1 MSGDT
6 LSSFFLFLMNTG
18 EITALA
24 NACAQAL
31 NRGAISELESTAKQI
46 LQLDDQYADAW
57 FFLSLAATERKK
69 IQVAIEL
76 VNNAIRLEGKNSEY
90 VAQKARLHTM
100 AGQREDAVAAA
111 DYGMSLQPDAPVV
124 LDTLGVVYSRFE
136 MHEKARDVLRRSVA
150 VAPDNAQFQFNLA
163 SVEQF
168 LGNADEAEQ
177 YYRGAINLKPD
188 FYRAHWALSELGKNS
203 DAVTGLDGLELEWQR
218 AKLSAED
225 RLYLGHTISREKEKQ
240 GDFDAAF
247 RYLDE
252 GKAGVRE
259 KLGYRVEQDRQLF
272 EALKGAFTE
281 PARESDLGEHCIFV
295 LGMPRSGTTLVDRIL
310 GSHSKIVSMG
320 EVQDLPRAVKQVSG
334 SKTPVMLDA
343 GMVKA
348 SGTFNFSEIGRQY
361 LYNVGARVDLT
372 GYSLDKMPLN
382 FLYVGFILGALP
394 GAKVIC
400 LRRNPMDTILSNFRQ
415 LFAVNFSYYNYHYDL
430 QTTAEYF
437 CLFDDLMKHWRSV
450 FGERFCE
457 IGYETLVD
465 SPETEV
471 RNLCEQVGVE
481 FEQACL
487 EFYKNDTA
495 VSTASAMQVRQP
507 LYNSAVN
514 RWERY
519 GDALLPAK
527 EILEANGINWRA
539 T

>member
-1 MSGDT
+1 MNA
-6 LSSFFLFLMNTG
+6 SSELR
-18 EITALA
+18 ELA
-24 NACAQAL
+24 RSAARAL
-31 NRGAISELESTAKQI
+31 NRGQVAELESTAKRI
-46 LQLDDQYADAW
+46 LQIDDQYADAW

-69 IQVAIEL
+69 LQVAIEL
-76 VNNAIRLEGKNSEY
+76 VNNAIRLDAKNSEY

-111 DYGMSLQPDAPVV
+111 DYGLSLEPDTPVV

-168 LGNADEAEQ
+168 LGNADAAEQ
-177 YYRGAINLKPD
+177 YYRGAIKLKPD
-188 FYRAHWALSELGKNS
+188 FYRAHWALSELEKNS
-203 DAVTGLDGLELEWQR
+203 DAAGALDDLELEWQK
-218 AKLSAED
+218 AGLTAED

-252 GKAGVRE
+252 GKVGIRK
-259 KLGYRVEQDRQLF
+259 KLGYRLEQDRQLF
-272 EALKGAFTE
+272 EALKEVFTE

-343 GMVKA
+343 SMVEE
-348 SGTFNFSEIGRQY
+348 SGAFNFAEIGRQY

-430 QTTAEYF
+430 RTTAEYF

-450 FGERFCE
+450 FGERFYE
-457 IGYETLVD
+457 VGYESLVQ
-465 SPETEV
+465 SPGTEV
-471 RNLCEQVGVE
+471 RGLCGKAGVE

-487 EFYKNDTA
+487 EFYKNDAA
-495 VSTASAMQVRQP
+495 VSTASTMQVRQP
-507 LYNSAVN
+507 LYSSAVN

-527 EILEANGINWRA
+527 EILDANGVSWQA
-539 T
+539 A